1 MDVNEAVAQGAD
13 IFANA
18 EESID
23 AIAASFGKPL
33 HEVFAT
39 VRDAGHIGGIETQA
53 YSARAAAM
61 VATFKANVLQF
72 HFELTEI
79 AKEQGIDLPAP
90 RSGGR

>member
-1 MDVNEAVAQGAD
+1 MDVNEAVAQGAE
-13 IFANA
+13 IFANV
-18 EESID
+18 EQMIDEIES
-23 AIAASFGKPL
+23 AFGKPL
-33 HEVFAT
+33 YDVFAT

-61 VATFKANVLQF
+61 AADFKAKVLQF
-72 HFELTEI
+72 HFELVEI